1 MLTKKALQIIS
12 QFKNKKASSF
22 GMFSS
27 NGKEL
32 RYYNY
37 RIARHHP
44 TDNSIIWDER
54 NYNSEDALVVNQV
67 KKILNGK

>member
-1 MLTKKALQIIS
+1 MLTKKALHTIH

-22 GMFSS
+22 GLFSS

-37 RIARHHP
+37 RVARHHP
-44 TDNSIIWDER
+44 LEKTILWDER
-54 NYNSEDALVVNQV
+54 TYNDEDALVVNQI